1 MSRGWR
7 AGNYRMLVGGELVEA
22 SNGGV
27 SGVIDPA
34 TEDEIARVP
43 DADETD
49 AKVAVEAASGAF
61 LSWRATPPAQRAAA
75 VNRLADAIA
84 GHKEALGELESHD
97 TGACIGPMTNDIST
111 AITRYRYFAGLAME
125 LKGISVPASDRGFHF
140 TVREPFGVCVGI
152 SAFNHPFLFAS
163 AKIAAPLIAGNT
175 VVLKPPP
182 QAPLTSLALAEIAA
196 DILPPGVLN
205 IVSGESVALGQALV
219 ADPRVRRISLTGSVP
234 TGKAVLSTAAD
245 HLADVTLELGGKNP
259 LLVYPDADIDAAVR
273 GAIRAMNFG
282 WQGQSC
288 GSTSRVIVHE
298 SVHDEFC
305 LRLVEELRGMRI
317 GSPQDPATQIGAM
330 ISRVQY
336 DRVLRYIEIGTLEG
350 ARLLTGGRRPPG
362 HDRGFFVEPTVFDEV
377 TEDMRIFREE
387 IFGPVM
393 ALTTWSDE
401 EEAIRIANL
410 GDYGLTANIYTN
422 DLATVLRVLP
432 RLDAGFVWANG
443 LGEHFLGLPYGG
455 VKESGIGREEGLE
468 QLLSFTQEKSVSL
481 LPLNP

>member
-1 MSRGWR
+1 
-7 AGNYRMLVGGELVEA
+7 MLVGGKLVEA
-22 SNGGV
+22 ANGGT

-34 TEDEIARVP
+34 SEEEIARVP

-49 AKVAVEAASGAF
+49 AKAAVDAAADAF
-61 LSWRATPPAQRAAA
+61 AAWRATPLVQRAAA
-75 VNRLADAIA
+75 VNRLADAI
-84 GHKEALGELESHD
+84 LESQAELGRLESLD
-97 TGACIGPMTNDIST
+97 TGACIGPMTNDIGT
-111 AITRYRYFAGLAME
+111 TVTRFRYFAGLARE
-125 LKGISVPASDRGFHF
+125 LKGITVPASDRGFHF
-140 TVREPFGVCVGI
+140 TVREPYGVCVGI
-152 SAFNHPFLFAS
+152 TAFNHPLLFAS
-163 AKIAAPLIAGNT
+163 AKIAPPLIAGNT

-205 IVSGESVALGQALV
+205 IVSGTSVGLGQALV
-219 ADPRVRRISLTGSVP
+219 SDPRVRRVSLTGSVP
-234 TGKAVLSTAAD
+234 TGKAVMKTAAD

-259 LLVYPDADIDAAVR
+259 LIVYPDADIDAAVR

-298 SVHDEFC
+298 SVHAEFC
-305 LRLVEELRGMRI
+305 RRLVEILQGMRI

-330 ISRVQY
+330 ISRAQY
-336 DRVLRYIEIGTLEG
+336 DRVMSYIEIGQQEG

-362 HDRGFFVEPTVFDEV
+362 QDQGFFVEPTVFDEV

-401 EEAIRIANL
+401 DEAIRIANL
-410 GDYGLTANIYTN
+410 GDYGLTANVYTN
-422 DLATVLRVLP
+422 DLPTVLRVLP
-432 RLDAGFVWANG
+432 RLEAGFVWANG

-468 QLLSFTQEKSVSL
+468 QLLSFTQSKSVSL
-481 LPLNP
+481 LSLNP